1 MNQTQIKVA
10 LITGGGTGIGRSAA
24 IALQNDNYNVIVCG
38 RRKEQ
43 LEETAS
49 VGVTDKPKIHA
60 IAADVTDS
68 SSVKSVFAEI
78 EKNYGRLDVLFNNAG
93 MGAPRVELDELSEE
107 AWRQCVDV
115 NLTGSFLCAQEAF
128 KIMKSQSPQGGRI
141 INNGSI
147 SAHSPRPNTIAYT
160 ATKHAIT
167 GMTKT
172 IALDG
177 RPYSIACSQLDI
189 GNADTAIGNR
199 FTKGVPQA
207 NGDIMVEPVI
217 ESDECGR
224 AVAYMASLPLD
235 TNILNMTIMATNMP
249 FVGRG

>member
-1 MNQTQIKVA
+1 MNKENIKVA
-10 LITGGGTGIGRSAA
+10 LVTGGGTGIGRSAA
-24 IALQNDNYNVIVCG
+24 LALQNDNFNVYICG
-38 RRKEQ
+38 RREEQ
-43 LEETAS
+43 LQETVSFSSADRPNIRTI
-49 VGVTDKPKIHA
+49 V
-60 IAADVTDS
+60 ADVTDS
-68 SSVKSVFAEI
+68 TSIKSVFSEI
-78 EKNYGRLDVLFNNAG
+78 ENCYGRLDILFNNAG
-93 MGAPRVELDELSEE
+93 MGAPRVELDELTEE

-115 NLTGSFLCAQEAF
+115 NLTGSFLCAQAAF
-128 KIMKSQSPQGGRI
+128 KLMKSQSPQGGRI

-177 RPYSIACSQLDI
+177 RAYSIACSQLDI

-207 NGDIMVEPVI
+207 NGEIMVEPVI

>member
-1 MNQTQIKVA
+1 MNEKKIKVA
-10 LITGGGTGIGRSAA
+10 LVTGGGTGIGRSTAL
-24 IALQNDNYNVIVCG
+24 ALQNDNFNVFICG
-38 RRKEQ
+38 RREEQ
-43 LEETAS
+43 LEETVSFSSANRPNIRTI
-49 VGVTDKPKIHA
+49 V
-60 IAADVTDS
+60 ADVTDS
-68 SSVKSVFAEI
+68 TSIKSVFSEI
-78 EKNYGRLDVLFNNAG
+78 ENCYGRLDILFNNAG
-93 MGAPRVELDELSEE
+93 MGAPRVELDELTEE
-107 AWRQCVDV
+107 AWRQCVDI
-115 NLTGSFLCAQEAF
+115 NLTGSFLCAQAAF
-128 KIMKSQSPQGGRI
+128 KLMKSQSPQGGRI

-207 NGDIMVEPVI
+207 NGEIMVEPVI

>member
-1 MNQTQIKVA
+1 MAEEVKKVA

-24 IALQNDNYNVIVCG
+24 LALQKDGFHVIVCG
-38 RRKEQ
+38 RRFEQ

-49 VGVTDKPKIHA
+49 LGATDKPAITA
-60 IAADVTDS
+60 IATDVS
-68 SSVKSVFAEI
+68 NGASVKSLFSEI
-78 EKNYGRLDVLFNNAG
+78 ENSYGRLDILFNNAG
-93 MGAPRVELDELSEE
+93 MGAPRVDLDELAED
-107 AWRQCVDV
+107 AWRNCVDV
-115 NLTGSFLCAQEAF
+115 NLTGSFLCAQAAF

-147 SAHSPRPNTIAYT
+147 SAHAPRPNTIAYT

-177 RPYSIACSQLDI
+177 RAYSIACSQLDI

-199 FTKGVPQA
+199 FTKGVPQS
-207 NGDIMVEPVI
+207 NGEIMVEPVI